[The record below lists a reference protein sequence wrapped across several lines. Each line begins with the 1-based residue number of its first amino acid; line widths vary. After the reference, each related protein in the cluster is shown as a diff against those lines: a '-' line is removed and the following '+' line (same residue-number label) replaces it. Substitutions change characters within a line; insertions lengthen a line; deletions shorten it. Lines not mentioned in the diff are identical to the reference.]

1 MNTRRISA
9 VLLAFF
15 IILFPFRRAFLS
27 HEEPGIMMIASF
39 LLTVVGIVI
48 FYALT
53 MKSQSANQ

>member
-1 MNTRRISA
+1 MNARRISA
-9 VLLAFF
+9 VLLAIF

-39 LLTVVGIVI
+39 ILTVIGIVI

-53 MKSQSANQ
+53 ASPKSHQ

>member
-1 MNTRRISA
+1 MNARRISA

-39 LLTVVGIVI
+39 ILTVVGIVV

-53 MKSQSANQ
+53 MKPRSTNQ